1 MKDLE
6 DFDSIDEL
14 KKAISHLT
22 QKYEQ
27 LKHDERATKI
37 AEARDIIESY
47 ELTAEELGFSQ
58 ATPPKKPPIEKTVV
72 RRKPSTAI
80 GEPTPNSGQ
89 QGLW

>member
-1 MKDLE
+1 MKNLE

-14 KKAISHLT
+14 KAVISHLT

-37 AEARDIIESY
+37 AEVRDIIESY
-47 ELTAEELGFSQ
+47 ELTAEELGFST
-58 ATPPKKPPIEKTVV
+58 ATPPKKPTIDKAVI
-72 RRKPSTAI
+72 RRKPPAAI
-80 GEPTPNSGQ
+80 GESSPNSGQ